1 MRRIFCS
8 SALDSFSI
16 MLNSTETPYRRPLE
30 DNLVLRSAADERD
43 VERVAAFNGT
53 IHGPE
58 TIAMTRHLFIHHPNT
73 HIEDLIFV
81 EDERSDQIVSSLCL
95 IPWIWRYGGVDV
107 PAGEMGIVGTL
118 EAYRRRGLIR
128 AQVELFKRRLRERG
142 CLLSQIQGIPYYYR
156 QFEYEYALPLEGGL
170 RLETRHVP
178 DAPFT
183 FRLATSDDL
192 PTLMKRYDEAAQDL
206 AIHAAR
212 DEATWR
218 YLLAHADGTETE
230 RDTWI
235 IQDANGRVSGYLCI
249 PRYHFGK
256 ELVVSEVS
264 RLGFDAALAAL
275 NHLKTL
281 TMEHEKPGIR
291 LNLPAN
297 CTLMRLARSLGAHD
311 LGTYAWQIHVP
322 DVAALLRTLAPV
334 LERRVARSP
343 FAGLNRDVRLS
354 LYREAILLRFELG
367 KLTKVVNQ
375 DPARQ
380 EDIRFPPLQ
389 FIPLI
394 LGYRSREELAAVYP
408 DVSVAPTSQLLIDT
422 LFPRMTSF
430 IYTIY

>member
-1 MRRIFCS
+1 
-8 SALDSFSI
+8 
-16 MLNSTETPYRRPLE
+16 MLNSTKIPYRQPLE
-30 DNLVLRSAADERD
+30 DNLVLRTAADKRD

-58 TIAMTRHLFIHHPNT
+58 VATMTRHLFIHHPNT
-73 HIEDLIFV
+73 RVEDLIFV
-81 EDERSDQIVSSLCL
+81 EDEQSGQIVSSLCL
-95 IPWIWRYGGVDV
+95 IPWTWRYEGVDV
-107 PAGEMGIVGTL
+107 PASEMGIVGTL

-128 AQVELFKRRLRERG
+128 AQVELFKRRLRERD

-156 QFEYEYALPLEGGL
+156 QFGYEYALPLEGGL

-178 DAPFT
+178 DAPAAPFT

-192 PTLMKRYDEAAQDL
+192 STLMKRYDEAAQNL

-218 YLLAHADGTETE
+218 YLLTHTDGTEME

-235 IQDANGRVSGYLCI
+235 IQNADEQIVGYLCI
-249 PRYHFGK
+249 PRYHFGE

-281 TMEHEKPGIR
+281 TVERDKPGIR

-322 DVAALLRTLAPV
+322 DVTALLRTLAPV

-343 FAGLNRDVRLS
+343 FAELTRDVRLS
-354 LYREAILLRFELG
+354 LYRESVLLRFEMG

-375 DPARQ
+375 SPARQ

-394 LGYRSREELAAVYP
+394 LGYQSREELAAAYP
-408 DVSVAPTSQLLIDT
+408 DVSVAPTLWLLVDT